1 MQQIIVI
8 MDRLAISLS
17 FLCMAHC
24 LLLPFAV
31 LVLPILGASF
41 LEGETFHYW
50 LLFLVVPTSV
60 FSLWLG
66 CRKHGR
72 LDILTSGI
80 FGVSLLLLI
89 VLLGV
94 DQLGEIGESISTVAG
109 AAIIALAHFRNLRA
123 LVATQLSHTFAHP
136 SDLAD
141 TMKFL
146 AFLSRESTSGR

>member
-1 MQQIIVI
+1 MSICQMRQIFQYNHFNLVGDDLRQLIVI

-17 FLCMAHC
+17 FLCVAHC

-41 LEGETFHYW
+41 LEVEAFHYW

-72 LDILTSGI
+72 LDILTNGI

-94 DQLGEIGESISTVAG
+94 DQLGEIGESMSTVAG
-109 AAIIALAHFRNLRA
+109 AAIIALAHLRNLRA
-123 LVATQLSHTFAHP
+123 CNHL
-136 SDLAD
+136 
-141 TMKFL
+141 
-146 AFLSRESTSGR
+146 

>member
-1 MQQIIVI
+1 MRSSFHAEAGVLKPTPTPLCASIL
-8 MDRLAISLS
+8 DGASLRIDGE
-17 FLCMAHC
+17 
-24 LLLPFAV
+24 
-31 LVLPILGASF
+31 ILGASF
-41 LEGETFHYW
+41 LEGEAFHYW

-94 DQLGEIGESISTVAG
+94 DQLGEIGESMSTVAG
-109 AAIIALAHFRNLRA
+109 AAIIALAHLRNLRA
-123 LVATQLSHTFAHP
+123 CNHL
-136 SDLAD
+136 
-141 TMKFL
+141 
-146 AFLSRESTSGR
+146 